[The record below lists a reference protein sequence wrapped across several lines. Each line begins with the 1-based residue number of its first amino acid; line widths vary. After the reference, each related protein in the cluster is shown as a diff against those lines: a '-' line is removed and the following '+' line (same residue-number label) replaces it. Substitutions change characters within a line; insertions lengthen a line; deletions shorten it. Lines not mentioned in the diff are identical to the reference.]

1 MLLHGAVHYNNDQR
15 LIKWCCNYNYS
26 KSAYVQQIIIK
37 IPYNKSY
44 FNALMHYLNLTCNDI
59 KSLSTCNF
67 FSETRFLTSLCP
79 FYTVHIV
86 CSDKPEL
93 PICSQ
98 LPTYGNFCT
107 EYFNW
112 SVKHC
117 PKSCGFCGGTVVETF
132 SFLVYLFIFYY
143 FLIYSLF
150 APMDKC
156 HHTTFKKKNQIR

>member
-1 MLLHGAVHYNNDQR
+1 MISNRCQHV
-15 LIKWCCNYNYS
+15 I
-26 KSAYVQQIIIK
+26 
-37 IPYNKSY
+37 
-44 FNALMHYLNLTCNDI
+44 
-59 KSLSTCNF
+59 

-79 FYTVHIV
+79 FYTVHVV

-156 HHTTFKKKNQIR
+156 HHTTLKKKPNSLNLVLKTLLCSSPGHLETCRHENVF

>member
-1 MLLHGAVHYNNDQR
+1 MISNRCQHV
-15 LIKWCCNYNYS
+15 I
-26 KSAYVQQIIIK
+26 
-37 IPYNKSY
+37 
-44 FNALMHYLNLTCNDI
+44 
-59 KSLSTCNF
+59 

-156 HHTTFKKKNQIR
+156 HHTTFKKKTKFVKSCFKNVTVFITGTSWNVSPRKRFLNQWKALLVFPSIEMTQK